1 MRFDLAGAVRS
12 FVDGLRVFFRE
23 LYRTPPAC

>member
-1 MRFDLAGAVRS
+1 MSTFSEAVRS
-12 FVDGLRVFFRE
+12 FVDGLRNLFRE

>member
-1 MRFDLAGAVRS
+1 MFRISEAVRS
-12 FVDGLRVFFRE
+12 VVDGLRNLFRE